1 MVGKPSISKTADR
14 PGGDYY
20 PTPDY
25 VTQALLD
32 RERFSRRVW
41 EPACGS
47 GEMSEVLTRYGHEVV
62 STDLFDRGYGKPGQ
76 DFTFATALPEGVGAI
91 VTNPPFNLA
100 EEFVERSLMLR
111 PDKFALFLRL
121 SFVEGQG
128 RYRRIFRS
136 HAPARIWAFPGRVTL
151 YPNGERVQRNVHG
164 FMAFAWFVWDVAAAE
179 RRVTE
184 LRWISG
190 EERGP

>member
-1 MVGKPSISKTADR
+1 MAGKPSISKTADR

-62 STDLFDRGYGKPGQ
+62 STDLFDRGYGETGQ

-100 EEFVERSLMLR
+100 EEFVERALMLR
-111 PDKFALFLRL
+111 PDKFAMFLRL

-151 YPNGERVQRNVHG
+151 YPNGEKARRDASG

-190 EERGP
+190 EEQRP